1 MDAVHQP
8 YVTISLANDTTSI
21 FDFFFLPYQPPK
33 IRMILSIYYTHIL
46 TGKGTIGYSELKNIE
61 NEHPDFYRILVF
73 NKMYIAHSCKL

>member
-1 MDAVHQP
+1 
-8 YVTISLANDTTSI
+8 
-21 FDFFFLPYQPPK
+21 
-33 IRMILSIYYTHIL
+33 MILSIYYTHIL